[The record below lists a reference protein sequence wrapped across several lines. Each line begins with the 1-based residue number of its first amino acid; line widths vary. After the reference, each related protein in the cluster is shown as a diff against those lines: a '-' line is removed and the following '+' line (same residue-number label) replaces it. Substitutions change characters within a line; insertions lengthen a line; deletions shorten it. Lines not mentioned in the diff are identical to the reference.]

1 MLYSSA
7 TLYICYIWVIYQ
19 KIILY
24 VGAQLLYFDKIGI
37 ISVSLFKRLNKRGKE
52 SMNAKQRVGFGFLG
66 ARVACCSLT
75 ACPTFLRGLPNFFM
89 YVQCTLPN
97 VKELEPIK
105 IELRS
110 SSKNMDQ
117 KHVRG
122 TVLLIRSSCPPLYLS
137 LLSCTDGRRGPTGL

>member
-1 MLYSSA
+1 MLFAYRMPNIFTRLA
-7 TLYICYIWVIYQ
+7 KL
-19 KIILY
+19 LY
-24 VGAQLLYFDKIGI
+24 V
-37 ISVSLFKRLNKRGKE
+37 R
-52 SMNAKQRVGFGFLG
+52 
-66 ARVACCSLT
+66 
-75 ACPTFLRGLPNFFM
+75 
-89 YVQCTLPN
+89 TLPN